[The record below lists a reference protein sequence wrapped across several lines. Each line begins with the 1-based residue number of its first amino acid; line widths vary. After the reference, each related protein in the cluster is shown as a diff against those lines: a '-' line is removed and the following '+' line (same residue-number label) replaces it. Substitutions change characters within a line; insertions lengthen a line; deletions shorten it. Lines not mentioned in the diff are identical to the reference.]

1 MNPSEEIR
9 PCRVLLVDDSESY
22 RTALSKLLS
31 REKDVSIVGEASNG
45 RAALDLAIRLRPD
58 VIIMDVMC
66 PKSQKNVTILRHSI
80 AVGVGSPSEIQR
92 IRRARLAIGRRTKGA
107 RFHGRSHPQNEGWPV
122 YWLVHQISRQRWEA

>member
-1 MNPSEEIR
+1 MNPSEQIR

-45 RAALDLAIRLRPD
+45 RAALDLTIRLRPD

-66 PKSQKNVTILRHSI
+66 PRLLKNVMILRHSV
-80 AVGVGSPSEIQR
+80 AVGVGSPSEI
-92 IRRARLAIGRRTKGA
+92 
-107 RFHGRSHPQNEGWPV
+107 
-122 YWLVHQISRQRWEA
+122 

>member
-45 RAALDLAIRLRPD
+45 RAALDLTIRLRPD

-66 PKSQKNVTILRHSI
+66 PRSQKNVTILRHSI
-80 AVGVGSPSEIQR
+80 AVGVGSPSEI
-92 IRRARLAIGRRTKGA
+92 
-107 RFHGRSHPQNEGWPV
+107 
-122 YWLVHQISRQRWEA
+122 

>member
-1 MNPSEEIR
+1 MNPSEQIR

-45 RAALDLAIRLRPD
+45 RAALDLTIRLRPD

-66 PKSQKNVTILRHSI
+66 PRSQKM
-80 AVGVGSPSEIQR
+80 
-92 IRRARLAIGRRTKGA
+92 
-107 RFHGRSHPQNEGWPV
+107 
-122 YWLVHQISRQRWEA
+122 

>member
-1 MNPSEEIR
+1 MSQAEELR

-58 VIIMDVMC
+58 VIIMDVMM
-66 PKSQKNVTILRHSI
+66 PRSGPN
-80 AVGVGSPSEIQR
+80 
-92 IRRARLAIGRRTKGA
+92 RRCFT
-107 RFHGRSHPQNEGWPV
+107 
-122 YWLVHQISRQRWEA
+122 

>member
-1 MNPSEEIR
+1 MSQAEELR

-58 VIIMDVMC
+58 VIIMDVLC
-66 PKSQKNVTILRHSI
+66 SITLKNVMILRSSV
-80 AVGVGSPSEIQR
+80 AVGRCTPSGLQP
-92 IRRARLAIGRRTKGA
+92 IRRAM
-107 RFHGRSHPQNEGWPV
+107 
-122 YWLVHQISRQRWEA
+122 